1 MSSYS
6 ISQIQEPIEFDH
18 DWGSPLT
25 RRETMTKD
33 FWYFH
38 TCFKYL
44 DVIIPILSP
53 KATWNDEY
61 MQIDFKHPW
70 RMHRLKTFSVY
81 PYSYKM
87 LRRMLKI
94 K

>member
-1 MSSYS
+1 MSTYS
-6 ISQIQEPIEFDH
+6 VSWIEEPIEFDH
-18 DWGSPLT
+18 DFGSSLT

-38 TCFKYL
+38 TCLKYL

-53 KATWNDEY
+53 RAVWCDEY
-61 MQIDFKHPW
+61 VRVDFKHPW
-70 RMHRLKTFSVY
+70 RMHRLKAFSVQPY
-81 PYSYKM
+81 PYAM
-87 LRRMLKI
+87 LRRMLKV